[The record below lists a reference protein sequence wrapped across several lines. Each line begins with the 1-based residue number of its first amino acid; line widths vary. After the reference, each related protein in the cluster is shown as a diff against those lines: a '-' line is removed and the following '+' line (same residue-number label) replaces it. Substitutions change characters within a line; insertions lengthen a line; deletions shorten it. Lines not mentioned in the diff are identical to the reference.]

1 MLISI
6 ALSALCSMLE
16 ATLLSTPLSFI
27 TGLEEQ
33 GVKGAARLKKLKQNT
48 DRPISAIL
56 CLNTIA
62 NTVGASI
69 VGSLVY
75 EVYGDALVGAF
86 STVFTLMILF
96 FSEIIPKTIGTSY
109 WRSLALPAS
118 SIISGMIFI
127 TYPLVWILE
136 KFTKLISSRSEQVS
150 VSREDISAMVSVAT
164 EEEEIEKE
172 EKKMIQNILKLDE
185 VTAHEIMTPSVV
197 VEMVPGNMT
206 IREFYESENTHSRI
220 LIYDEENDEYVTG
233 YVLRQEVL
241 EKMAEDKFDVTL
253 DDIIR
258 PIMTFREEDS
268 VSDIWETLLEKKE
281 LLFSM
286 GVDKVEVLDFTR
298 DFSTMTTKE
307 YLLMLIEKYGAKTI
321 LIGYDNRMG
330 CDAKCADEVAAVAE
344 GLGLEVVRS
353 VMIPS
358 AGGIAVSSTKIRQRI
373 EEGDM
378 DAAASMLG
386 YDYSLHGVVV
396 AGNRLGSTIG
406 FPTANMQLYEQLK
419 LIPGNGVYFVKVQ
432 TLGRCFHGMC
442 NVGFR
447 PTVGSGGSRTM
458 ETHIFDFEED
468 IYGLDIEVTFL
479 RKIRDEI
486 RFDSLEELALQLEKD
501 RGSCMDLI

>member
-1 MLISI
+1 MEEQLIYIIMLVSI

-16 ATLLSTPLSFI
+16 ATLLSTPLSYI

-86 STVFTLMILF
+86 STVFTLAILF

-109 WRSLALPAS
+109 WRKLAIPAS

-127 TYPLVWILE
+127 SYPLVWILE

-197 VEMVPGNMT
+197 VEMVPGSMT
-206 IREFYESENTHSRI
+206 IREFYESENSHSRI
-220 LIYDEENDEYVTG
+220 LIYDEDNDEYVTG

-241 EKMAEDKFDVTL
+241 EKMAEDKFNTTL
-253 DDIIR
+253 EEIIR
-258 PIMTFREEDS
+258 PIMTFGEEES
-268 VSDIWETLLEKKE
+268 VSDIWEKLIEKKE
-281 LLFSM
+281 HISAILDEYGSLRGIVTM
-286 GVDKVEVLDFTR
+286 EDVIETMLGHEIVD
-298 DFSTMTTKE
+298 
-307 YLLMLIEKYGAKTI
+307 EK
-321 LIGYDNRMG
+321 
-330 CDAKCADEVAAVAE
+330 DEVVDMQEYAKEQWEKAQKDIVKAE
-344 GLGLEVVRS
+344 
-353 VMIPS
+353 
-358 AGGIAVSSTKIRQRI
+358 
-373 EEGDM
+373 
-378 DAAASMLG
+378 
-386 YDYSLHGVVV
+386 
-396 AGNRLGSTIG
+396 
-406 FPTANMQLYEQLK
+406 
-419 LIPGNGVYFVKVQ
+419 
-432 TLGRCFHGMC
+432 
-442 NVGFR
+442 
-447 PTVGSGGSRTM
+447 
-458 ETHIFDFEED
+458 
-468 IYGLDIEVTFL
+468 
-479 RKIRDEI
+479 
-486 RFDSLEELALQLEKD
+486 
-501 RGSCMDLI
+501 

>member
-1 MLISI
+1 MLVSI

-16 ATLLSTPLSFI
+16 ATLLSTPLSYI

-86 STVFTLMILF
+86 STVFTLAILF

-109 WRSLALPAS
+109 WRKLAIPAS

-197 VEMVPGNMT
+197 VEMVPGSMT

-220 LIYDEENDEYVTG
+220 LIYDEDNDEYVTG

-241 EKMAEDKFDVTL
+241 EKMAEDKFNTTL
-253 DDIIR
+253 EEIIR
-258 PIMTFREEDS
+258 PIMTFGEEES
-268 VSDIWETLLEKKE
+268 VSDIWEKLLEKKE
-281 LLFSM
+281 HISAILDEYGSLRGIVTM
-286 GVDKVEVLDFTR
+286 EDVIETMLGHEIVD
-298 DFSTMTTKE
+298 
-307 YLLMLIEKYGAKTI
+307 EK
-321 LIGYDNRMG
+321 
-330 CDAKCADEVAAVAE
+330 DEVVDMQEYAKEQWEKAQKDIVKAE
-344 GLGLEVVRS
+344 
-353 VMIPS
+353 
-358 AGGIAVSSTKIRQRI
+358 
-373 EEGDM
+373 
-378 DAAASMLG
+378 
-386 YDYSLHGVVV
+386 
-396 AGNRLGSTIG
+396 
-406 FPTANMQLYEQLK
+406 
-419 LIPGNGVYFVKVQ
+419 
-432 TLGRCFHGMC
+432 
-442 NVGFR
+442 
-447 PTVGSGGSRTM
+447 
-458 ETHIFDFEED
+458 
-468 IYGLDIEVTFL
+468 
-479 RKIRDEI
+479 
-486 RFDSLEELALQLEKD
+486 
-501 RGSCMDLI
+501 